1 MHAVDH
7 FQSGEAGVAD
17 FGVLQALRNDANDLA
32 TGGHGGIRHHAHQA
46 YGTAP
51 VDEANTVGGQGAT
64 EILGGLFINGLV
76 PRLAPQK
83 TQMERRD
90 IGYPLVGLAAKVT
103 PPRLTGQEQ
112 CPWTERRLIALAQ
125 HPAAA
130 EA

>member
-1 MHAVDH
+1 M
-7 FQSGEAGVAD
+7 AD
-17 FGVLQALRNDANDLA
+17 FGVLQALRNDANNLA

-51 VDEANTVGGQGAT
+51 VDEANTVGGQGAA
-64 EILGGLFINGLV
+64 EILGGLFINGIGTAAGAAENADGTQGH
-76 PRLAPQK
+76 RLLRWLGWQ
-83 TQMERRD
+83 RR
-90 IGYPLVGLAAKVT
+90 LRRHASLAK
-103 PPRLTGQEQ
+103 GGK